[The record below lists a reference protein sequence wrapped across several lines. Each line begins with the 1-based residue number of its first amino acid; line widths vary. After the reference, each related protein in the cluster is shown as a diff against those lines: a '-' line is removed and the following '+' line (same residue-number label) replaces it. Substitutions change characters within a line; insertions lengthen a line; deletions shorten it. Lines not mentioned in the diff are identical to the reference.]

1 MKRIIV
7 TGATSMIGTALIEE
21 CIRHDIEVYA
31 VVRAGSSKTKRLPE
45 SARIHQIECELEKL
59 EELPAKI
66 TGECDTFFHIAWG
79 NTGENRNSS
88 TELQSR
94 NVFYTLKAVRAA
106 HAMGCKRFIGA
117 GSQAEYGPMDVP
129 RIAPDSPVHPTTP
142 YGASKLAANQLSFML
157 CKELGMEW
165 IWPRIFSVYGI
176 YEKETT
182 MIASGLR
189 KMLKGEKTE
198 FTPAEQRWDYLYSKG
213 GMAVNAA
220 AIDTRIK
227 ATVASTMYDMS
238 RVNANGYFDSM
249 NADQRYELRRQL
261 NEQRTVDA
269 KNGSYALGGGVVDPL
284 PDEAPGF
291 VKDYHNYY
299 KTGRG
304 YHKRSLNSNG
314 GWNKTSS
321 LSFINMPLLSYS
333 NEIRSAVLM
342 IHGEKAHSRYFSETA
357 YGKLTGDNKELL
369 IIPGANHTDLYDQ
382 MDIIPFEKLKAFFEE
397 YLK

>member
-157 CKELGMEW
+157 CKELGIEW

-189 KMLKGEKTE
+189 KMLKGEKNRVYPCRTE
-198 FTPAEQRWDYLYSKG
+198 MGLSLQQRCRARILSDRRKRQRWCSLLCG
-213 GMAVNAA
+213 
-220 AIDTRIK
+220 
-227 ATVASTMYDMS
+227 
-238 RVNANGYFDSM
+238 
-249 NADQRYELRRQL
+249 
-261 NEQRTVDA
+261 
-269 KNGSYALGGGVVDPL
+269 
-284 PDEAPGF
+284 
-291 VKDYHNYY
+291 
-299 KTGRG
+299 
-304 YHKRSLNSNG
+304 KRAG
-314 GWNKTSS
+314 TSS
-321 LSFINMPLLSYS
+321 AGIYHADGGTY
-333 NEIRSAVLM
+333 RSGFTGNRRETISAGSSAESVC
-342 IHGEKAHSRYFSETA
+342 RYR
-357 YGKLTGDNKELL
+357 
-369 IIPGANHTDLYDQ
+369 
-382 MDIIPFEKLKAFFEE
+382 
-397 YLK
+397 